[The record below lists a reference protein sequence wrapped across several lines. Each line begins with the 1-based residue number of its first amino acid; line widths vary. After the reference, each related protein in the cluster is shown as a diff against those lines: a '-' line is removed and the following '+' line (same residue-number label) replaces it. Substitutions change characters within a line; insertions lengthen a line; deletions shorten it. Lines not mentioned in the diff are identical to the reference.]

1 MNVAQSPVDPDAVAV
16 ARALAPRIAA
26 RAAAADRGEAT
37 LAPDIDDLRMAGLLR
52 APLGPAAGGV
62 GLCWATGA
70 VAEGV
75 DVLRLLG
82 RANLAVAR
90 LYEGHVNAVKL
101 VVLYGEP
108 GTQARVAR
116 AVRGGALMG
125 VWGADGARPVTVR
138 AEAGALR
145 LDGAKRFA
153 SGLGLVSLAVL
164 SAADADGAGRLVVA
178 PADDA
183 GRHDATAWRVGGM
196 RATASGD
203 FDASGLTLA
212 RDALLGGPGDYFR
225 EPHFHGG
232 VWRYAAAQ
240 LGGLE
245 ALVEA
250 MRADLAA
257 RGRLADPHQAVRFA
271 RGAMA
276 CETARLWVRDA
287 ALTVEAP
294 GAGPDAAARAVLA
307 RLVVERAAS
316 ETMTEVDR
324 ALGAASHFLDHP
336 VERLRRDLAFYL
348 RQAAPDGALHAAS
361 LTLAAQACAVGDFWA
376 AP

>member
-1 MNVAQSPVDPDAVAV
+1 M
-16 ARALAPRIAA
+16 
-26 RAAAADRGEAT
+26 
-37 LAPDIDDLRMAGLLR
+37 
-52 APLGPAAGGV
+52 
-62 GLCWATGA
+62 
-70 VAEGV
+70 

-82 RANLAVAR
+82 RSNLAVAR

-101 VVLYGEP
+101 VTLYGAPE
-108 GTQARVAR
+108 TQARIAR
-116 AVRGGALMG
+116 AVRTGVLMG
-125 VWGADGARPVTVR
+125 VWGADGARPMTILTDGDR
-138 AEAGALR
+138 LR
-145 LDGAKRFA
+145 LDGVKRFA

-164 SAADADGAGRLVVA
+164 TGADADGAIRLVVA
-178 PADDA
+178 AVDDPERADA
-183 GRHDATAWRVGGM
+183 STWRVSGM

-203 FDASGLTLA
+203 FDATGLEPDP
-212 RDALLGGPGDYFR
+212 DALLGGPGDYHR

-250 MRADLAA
+250 MRRDLGG
-257 RGRLADPHQAVRFA
+257 RGRLEDPHQAARFA
-271 RGAMA
+271 RAAMA
-276 CETARLWVRDA
+276 CETARLWVREA

-294 GAGPDAAARAVLA
+294 GASPGGATRSVLA

-324 ALGAASHFLDHP
+324 ALGAASHFADHP

-348 RQAAPDGALHAAS
+348 RQAAPDAALHGAAA
-361 LTLAAQACAVGDFWA
+361 TLAARRCAAGDFWA
-376 AP
+376 PP

>member
-1 MNVAQSPVDPDAVAV
+1 MKVATLPV
-16 ARALAPRIAA
+16 ARDPVASARAIAPRIAA
-26 RAAAADRGEAT
+26 RAGAADRGAAT
-37 LAPDIDDLRMAGLLR
+37 LAPDIDDLRGAGLLL
-52 APLGPAAGGV
+52 APLGADAGGV
-62 GLCWATGA
+62 GLCWQAGA
-70 VAEGV
+70 VADGL
-75 DVLRLLG
+75 DVLRVLG

-90 LYEGHVNAVKL
+90 LFEGHVNAVKL
-101 VVLYGEP
+101 VMLYGGP
-108 GTQARVAR
+108 QTQTRVAR
-116 AVRGGALMG
+116 ALREGALMG
-125 VWGADGARPVTVR
+125 VWGADGARPVTIR
-138 AEAGALR
+138 AEGGRLR

-164 SAADADGAGRLVVA
+164 TAAAADGANRILVA
-178 PADDA
+178 PVDDPA
-183 GRHDATAWRVGGM
+183 RADATPWRVSGM

-203 FDASGLTLA
+203 FDASGLTVDS
-212 RDALLGGPGDYFR
+212 DALLGCPGDYHR
-225 EPHFHGG
+225 EPHFQGG

-250 MRADLAA
+250 MRTDLAA
-257 RGRLADPHQAVRFA
+257 RGRLADPHQAARFA
-271 RGAMA
+271 RGVMA
-276 CETARLWVRDA
+276 CETAWLWVREA

-294 GAGPDAAARAVLA
+294 GAAPDSATRSVLA

-324 ALGAASHFLDHP
+324 ALGAASFFSDHP

-361 LTLAAQACAVGDFWA
+361 AALAARRRPVGDFWT

>member
-1 MNVAQSPVDPDAVAV
+1 MKLAALPATPDTVAS
-16 ARALAPRIAA
+16 ARAITPRIAA

-37 LAPDIDDLRMAGLLR
+37 LAPDIDDLRSTGLLQ
-52 APLGPAAGGV
+52 APLGTAAGGI
-62 GLCWATGA
+62 GLCWQAGA
-70 VAEGV
+70 VADGV

-90 LYEGHVNAVKL
+90 LFEGHVNAVKL
-101 VVLYGEP
+101 AMLYGAP
-108 GTQARVAR
+108 QTQARVER
-116 AVRGGALMG
+116 AVRAGALMG
-125 VWGADGARPVTVR
+125 VWGADGAQPVSVR
-138 AEAGALR
+138 AEGDRLR

-164 SAADADGAGRLVVA
+164 SATDADGAIRLVLA
-178 PADDA
+178 PVDDPGRADT
-183 GRHDATAWRVGGM
+183 ATWRVSGM

-203 FDASGLTLA
+203 FDASGLVLA
-212 RDALLGGPGDYFR
+212 PDALLGGPGDYHL
-225 EPHFHGG
+225 EPHFQGG

-240 LGGLE
+240 LGGIE

-257 RGRLADPHQAVRFA
+257 RRRLSDPHQAARFA
-271 RGAMA
+271 RAAMA
-276 CETARLWVRDA
+276 CESARLWVREA
-287 ALTVEAP
+287 ALSVEAP
-294 GAGPDAAARAVLA
+294 GATPNSVTRAVLA

-324 ALGAASHFLDHP
+324 ALGAASFFTDHP

-361 LTLAAQACAVGDFWA
+361 ETLAARTDPVGDFWSA
-376 AP
+376 S